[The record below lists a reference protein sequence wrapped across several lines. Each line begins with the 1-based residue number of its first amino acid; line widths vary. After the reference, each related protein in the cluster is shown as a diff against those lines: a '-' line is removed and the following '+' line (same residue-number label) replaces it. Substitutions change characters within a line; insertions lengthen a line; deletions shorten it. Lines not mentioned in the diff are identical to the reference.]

1 MEREL
6 AGLRAEIESLQA
18 KLDDAQETLRA
29 IREGAVDALLIDT
42 PEGQRV
48 FTLQGEEHP
57 YRALIEQMREGA
69 ATLTPEGV
77 VHYCNGRFAEM
88 LHLPLERVMGGQ
100 IEDFVA
106 PADRP
111 RLAVMLSEG
120 GGRADLAL
128 SAGAGAEM
136 PTTVSAIKLRAVG
149 PAAVCLVVSDLTER
163 KRHEAAIH
171 QLNGELEE
179 RVLQRTVQLLE
190 RNEKLREQAALLEL
204 AHDAI
209 IVRDS
214 EDNITF
220 WNRGAEETYGW
231 MREEVVTHFAQH
243 VLKTRFPQAL
253 SEIKDALAKED
264 YWEGEVIQIRKDGR
278 EIVVASRWAAQRDKS
293 GRQVGTLEINRDITE
308 RKRAEEETRHLHD
321 IIAQDMDRLSG
332 LVNSITDEIWFADAS
347 GKFTLTNPSASRE
360 FNLGEADKADAKQLI
375 ESLEVLRMDGTP
387 RPIDEALRCVHFT
400 VKSCGTWRK

>member
-128 SAGAGAEM
+128 SAGAATEM

-308 RKRAEEETRHLHD
+308 RQAGR
-321 IIAQDMDRLSG
+321 G
-332 LVNSITDEIWFADAS
+332 GNPAS
-347 GKFTLTNPSASRE
+347 A
-360 FNLGEADKADAKQLI
+360 
-375 ESLEVLRMDGTP
+375 
-387 RPIDEALRCVHFT
+387 
-400 VKSCGTWRK
+400 